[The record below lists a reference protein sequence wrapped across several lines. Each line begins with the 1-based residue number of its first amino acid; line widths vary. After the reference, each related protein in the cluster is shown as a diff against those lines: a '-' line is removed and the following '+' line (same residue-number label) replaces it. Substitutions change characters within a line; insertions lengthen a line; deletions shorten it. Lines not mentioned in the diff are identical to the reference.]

1 MIKFPNMCSRT
12 GRLATVALV
21 VLLSLP
27 VSAAAEDLSAGS
39 LFKLVEA
46 RFTGLNSLSY
56 TVKRTIVSRRQR
68 TEDRWMFRYKNPAF
82 LRVDYLL
89 PHERVIIL
97 DEKTLTEYIPELK
110 KAKKT
115 DLSTMTAEK
124 KEQTL
129 GAVMGR
135 VSVEGLRLGN
145 YEEMQKRAVK
155 VRAVTW
161 AGMGTDAYL
170 VEGKDPRYLVYI
182 DANKKVLLRTEI
194 YDKKGGLVIRTEAS
208 RFVEAARGFWLPQEI
223 RTAYGTSDGFV
234 QSTVVLQD
242 IKVNER
248 MADDAFRLAFPKG
261 VEIIPN

>member
-1 MIKFPNMCSRT
+1 MIKFFNMCFRT
-12 GRLATVALV
+12 GRLATVVLA

-27 VSAAAEDLSAGS
+27 GSAAAEDLSAGS
-39 LFKLVEA
+39 LFKLVEG
-46 RFTGLNSLSY
+46 RFTGLGSISY

-68 TEDRWMFRYKNPAF
+68 TEDRWMFRYRNPAF

-124 KEQTL
+124 KEQTI

-135 VSVEGLRLGN
+135 VSVEGMRLGN
-145 YEEMQKRAVK
+145 YEEMQKRAVQ

-161 AGMGTDAYL
+161 AGMDAYL

-182 DANKKVLLRTEI
+182 DTSKKVLLRTEI

-223 RTAYGTSDGFV
+223 RTAYGTADGFV

-242 IKVNER
+242 IKVNEG
-248 MADDAFRLAFPKG
+248 MPDDAFRPAFPKG